1 MGHLFRFAARFSRL
15 LEIGAALHKKK
26 PGVTHVRLK
35 TVRAGWVATG
45 AAGFSALVALSLF
58 AVSLGT
64 AGIDDNVASAHTPAC
79 PSSIPTADG
88 EFFWTDSNDDHWF
101 IIRQTTNSGHMLSG
115 PTLIRAYVASSS
127 YDAGYVSSTPHD
139 ICFLKVRGP
148 DDDEDLDPPV
158 QILVWHDQDDS
169 SDENTEGTQQPSAAL
184 WLLQAPGNSETA
196 GLVTLGLTTF
206 VYEGTAVT
214 IVIILSNLESDSDS
228 QTVDY
233 RFRVRVMQ
241 GQIINLLCQGSGM
254 NLIRELT
261 TNADASIQTATIPG
275 TCPVGTYTI
284 EVELADGDDSTISN
298 PISEGIGYLVIGPLP
313 QSQQS
318 GQGGGGNGGNG
329 NGGNG
334 NGGNGNGNGGNSNGG
349 NGNGGNGNGGNGN
362 GGNSNGG
369 NSNGGNSNGGN
380 SNGGNSNGGNS
391 NGGNNNGG
399 NSNGGN
405 SNGGNS
411 NGGNSNG
418 GNSNGGNSNGGNN
431 NGGNSNGGNSNG
443 GNSNGGNS
451 NGGNSNGG
459 NSNGG
464 GTTVVIVSECGDSER
479 GSAGTPARPE
489 APILIL
495 TEDTTL
501 VGVQWVPPNDN
512 GSSILAYAIMYTPQ
526 GGTRNEIDAGGL
538 SEILHGLTPNTT
550 YEIRVS
556 TCNAIG
562 FSPWSP
568 GTTIETASTPGTLGG
583 NTIGATNNQWCGIAA
598 QGSDG
603 TPSMPDPP
611 DVTTAGTDSIT
622 VQWTSPQDDG
632 GSQIKIYAV
641 QYTSQ
646 VGTSVMVKETE
657 LSTTV
662 TGLVA
667 DTDYLV
673 QVAACNAVGMSE
685 WSPAATVRTNPESL
699 LSSDDGGSDGGNN
712 GGGGGGGGENNYG
725 IVIFG
730 TCDTGQW
737 VGHTHQ
743 NDSHYWGGTVTCL
756 AESLID
762 FIDPT
767 SRGRMWTKS
776 MMSDHRHAGFTDEDF
791 PEEGNSCNA
800 DHVAAHADHN
810 VLPCSEQ

>member
-318 GQGGGGNGGNG
+318 GQGGGGNGGN
-329 NGGNG
+329 
-334 NGGNGNGNGGNSNGG
+334 SNGG
-349 NGNGGNGNGGNGN
+349 NGTAATATAAATAAAATAATATAATATAAAAAATAATAATATAATATAGGGNGGGSNGGGSNGGGSNGGGGNG
-362 GGNSNGG
+362 GG
-369 NSNGGNSNGGN
+369 
-380 SNGGNSNGGNS
+380 SNGGNS
-391 NGGNNNGG
+391 NGGNN
-399 NSNGGN
+399 
-405 SNGGNS
+405 
-411 NGGNSNG
+411 
-418 GNSNGGNSNGGNN
+418 
-431 NGGNSNGGNSNG
+431 
-443 GNSNGGNS
+443 
-451 NGGNSNGG
+451 
-459 NSNGG
+459 GG
-464 GTTVVIVSECGDSER
+464 GKQRRRQQRRQQQRRRQQRRQQQRRQQQRRRHYR
-479 GSAGTPARPE
+479 GYC
-489 APILIL
+489 
-495 TEDTTL
+495 
-501 VGVQWVPPNDN
+501 Q
-512 GSSILAYAIMYTPQ
+512 
-526 GGTRNEIDAGGL
+526 
-538 SEILHGLTPNTT
+538 
-550 YEIRVS
+550 RV
-556 TCNAIG
+556 
-562 FSPWSP
+562 
-568 GTTIETASTPGTLGG
+568 
-583 NTIGATNNQWCGIAA
+583 
-598 QGSDG
+598 
-603 TPSMPDPP
+603 
-611 DVTTAGTDSIT
+611 
-622 VQWTSPQDDG
+622 
-632 GSQIKIYAV
+632 
-641 QYTSQ
+641 
-646 VGTSVMVKETE
+646 
-657 LSTTV
+657 
-662 TGLVA
+662 
-667 DTDYLV
+667 
-673 QVAACNAVGMSE
+673 
-685 WSPAATVRTNPESL
+685 R
-699 LSSDDGGSDGGNN
+699 
-712 GGGGGGGGENNYG
+712 
-725 IVIFG
+725 
-730 TCDTGQW
+730 
-737 VGHTHQ
+737 
-743 NDSHYWGGTVTCL
+743 
-756 AESLID
+756 
-762 FIDPT
+762 
-767 SRGRMWTKS
+767 
-776 MMSDHRHAGFTDEDF
+776 
-791 PEEGNSCNA
+791 
-800 DHVAAHADHN
+800 
-810 VLPCSEQ
+810 